1 MAEPFVKFLSSKTRN
16 NFLINVTFH
25 ILAPAMSLLELVRR
39 TICTVIGVQRF
50 RPEHSLPFIQAFL
63 LLCFHPTWTAVTRLL
78 IMQGVA
84 AYMTVSLSFAVH
96 RTEYHWTAG
105 DPVPRKGVTGCIRTR
120 AHTPLIQ
127 CGVCSPPLFLF
138 FCFAD
143 YASHIVATTTDHSV
157 HRPDWFSLIIFAFL
171 NSHHVLHHI
180 FPTVDHSQLHRL
192 RPLFEDTLKEFGVPY
207 HAFDFKT
214 LFYSMLR
221 RHDFV
226 YAPAA

>member
-1 MAEPFVKFLSSKTRN
+1 MHTHTR
-16 NFLINVTFH
+16 TH
-25 ILAPAMSLLELVRR
+25 AADSVRR
-39 TICTVIGVQRF
+39 LFTTVVF
-50 RPEHSLPFIQAFL
+50 
-63 LLCFHPTWTAVTRLL
+63 V
-78 IMQGVA
+78 
-84 AYMTVSLSFAVH
+84 
-96 RTEYHWTAG
+96 
-105 DPVPRKGVTGCIRTR
+105 
-120 AHTPLIQ
+120 
-127 CGVCSPPLFLF
+127 F